1 MRILHSSCT
10 VQLFPGL
17 VVHTRDSHDKT
28 PLGNALQSSIVLETT
43 RAVAHGNR
51 PCLLRGH
58 SSWAFVFWD
67 LSANAIVKP
76 AFQLIYFLNRNQS
89 RPATA
94 NLYRCHLAILH
105 A

>member
-58 SSWAFVFWD
+58 SFWAFVFPGPQHQCYCQAS
-67 LSANAIVKP
+67 LSANLFP
-76 AFQLIYFLNRNQS
+76 
-89 RPATA
+89 
-94 NLYRCHLAILH
+94 
-105 A
+105 